1 MRTRKKRGSWGN
13 FLLCLAFLSVFWLVD
28 LLLPHRVYLA
38 LCMIL
43 AFAAM
48 PWKGL
53 RKGGVEKEPTARKAW
68 TAIRISLSTVSAMIL
83 VMHGFRYSYED
94 GGVFPF
100 WKALLIFSAC
110 ASVFVGLKWMRSL
123 RWGLLWAIPC
133 TAAFGFLLLGITVA
147 HLNCLLDFSE
157 PVTCEAVIEEKEHHN
172 NTKSPD
178 TYEFVVTVDGA
189 TFDLKVSFSDYRSRE
204 IGDVY
209 VFEKHRGAFGVPYYV
224 S

>member
-1 MRTRKKRGSWGN
+1 MRTRKKRVYWGS
-13 FLLCLAFLSVFWLVD
+13 FLLFLALLSVFWLVD

-48 PWKGL
+48 PWRGL
-53 RKGGVEKEPTARKAW
+53 RRTKREKKKEGKKAW
-68 TAIRISLSTVSAMIL
+68 TEIRISLSMVSAMIL
-83 VMHGFRYSYED
+83 VMYGFRYSYED

-100 WKALLIFSAC
+100 WKGLLIFSAC
-110 ASVFVGLKWMRSL
+110 ASVFVGLKWLRSL
-123 RWGLLWAIPC
+123 RWGLLWAIPLA
-133 TAAFGFLLLGITVA
+133 AAFGFLLLGITVA

-157 PVTCEAVIEEKEHHN
+157 PVTCEAVIEEKEYHN
-172 NTKSPD
+172 NIKSPD

-189 TFDLKVSFSDYRSRE
+189 TFDLEVSSSDYRSRE

-209 VFEKHRGAFGVPYYV
+209 VFEKHCGAFGVPYYV